1 MGFFQNLLVNKFRL
15 QVKNDRHG
23 SITNQRQINRFED
36 ISCCTEPVVDLNSY
50 PLKDAPIPVI
60 CTDEIVRSQGEL
72 IHTIKRSIP
81 LTNDQCDSFLFPVI
95 YNLAELVHLIP
106 ASSFHHHKGRGGLFR
121 HSLEVGLFCVN
132 MAKTH
137 MFGYG
142 QSAEENFRNNGRW
155 YLACCIAGLLHDA
168 GKVLTSVTISGNRG
182 RCIWYPLSEPLT
194 CWAHREG
201 IKNYNI
207 AWNTGA
213 DSYDL
218 HMLATPLFFAKLV
231 DQPTRTFLQESN
243 SLLLISELIKALSG
257 VSETQALITNLV
269 KKADARSTQ
278 LDIESQNTGKISL
291 GVNFPI
297 VSIVE
302 GIVLSLIEKGAWKAN
317 HFDQSG
323 TLLSPLLVTN
333 KGVFLYWKKAHQDIV
348 RELDLRRADSIPRS
362 YDILAEK
369 LCEGGLCEFSSDEDA
384 KKMFWKVVPAATVEG
399 VDPEDAKVLEP
410 QIFKSEEEMLSDAE
424 KKILNAELAAE
435 MQGEPDDY
443 DGVLEGV
450 VEDTDSVEEENENR
464 IVEFNFLSCLKISE
478 QTNLFVSVSTPA
490 STFALVKGLPVSSE
504 EARRWMQLT
513 RAVVPMTAIDPEE
526 RELIREAQEAKQNED
541 ESTVFVDDGFFA
553 QSSIGFSGFEAEPF
567 DQVTADDSDKFSD
580 HPPLLKEKIQGEEKP
595 SLDPL
600 SSPSLVP
607 YAEQTALEDKKLVTS
622 KENDKDNLKKI
633 EIEKLEKEEKLN
645 SRSPQTESKR
655 RRKSKKKELV
665 SDDDDFCAT
674 QAGKRAERKQLPK
687 EEKIKPS
694 KQELIFNVLQKG
706 LIKQLK
712 AGKGPMLANIV
723 LEDGERKTSDEV
735 IRKAL
740 ASEKPS
746 IPMDSFI
753 EYLKCRQ
760 TNPLLRYDETTN
772 QFCFSISE

>member
-1 MGFFQNLLVNKFRL
+1 MGFFQNLLANKFKA

-23 SITNQRQINRFED
+23 NITDQRQINRFDD
-36 ISCCTEPVVDLNSY
+36 ISCCAEPVVDFNSY

-60 CTDEIVRSQGEL
+60 CTDDIVRSQGEL
-72 IHTIKRSIP
+72 IHAIKRSIP

-168 GKVLTSVTISGNRG
+168 GKVLTSLTISGNKG

-194 CWAHREG
+194 HWAQREG

-278 LDIESQNTGKISL
+278 LDIKSQNTGKISL

-302 GIVLSLIEKGAWKAN
+302 GIVLSLIEKGTWKAN

-323 TLLSPLLVTN
+323 SLLSPLLVTN

-348 RELDLRRADSIPRS
+348 RELDLRHADSIPRS

-369 LCEGGLCEFSSDEDA
+369 LCEGGLGEFSTDEDS

-399 VDPEDAKVLEP
+399 VDPEDAKILEP
-410 QIFKSEEEMLSDAE
+410 QIFESKEEMLSEAE

-435 MQGEPDDY
+435 MQGELEGY
-443 DGVLEGV
+443 DSVSEGV
-450 VEDTDSVEEENENR
+450 VEESDSEEEEKENR
-464 IVEFNFLSCLKISE
+464 IIEFNFLSCLKISE
-478 QTNLFVSVSTPA
+478 QTNLFVSVYTPA
-490 STFALVKGLPVSSE
+490 STFALVKGLPVSSD

-513 RAVVPMTAIDPEE
+513 HAVVPMTAIDPEE

-541 ESTVFVDDGFFA
+541 EDTVFVDDGFFS
-553 QSSIGFSGFEAEPF
+553 QSSMGFSEFEAGSF
-567 DQVTADDSDKFSD
+567 HQATAVDSDKLND
-580 HPPLLKEKIQGEEKP
+580 QPPLLKETIQGEEKTSP
-595 SLDPL
+595 DPL
-600 SSPSLVP
+600 PSQPLVP
-607 YAEQTALEDKKLVTS
+607 DAEQTALEHKKPVTPEE
-622 KENDKDNLKKI
+622 KDKDNLKKNKI
-633 EIEKLEKEEKLN
+633 ENVEMEG
-645 SRSPQTESKR
+645 KR
-655 RRKSKKKELV
+655 GRKSKKKEIV

-674 QAGKRAERKQLPK
+674 QAGKRAERKQQPK

-712 AGKGPMLANIV
+712 AGKGPMLANVV

-740 ASEKPS
+740 ASEKPP
-746 IPMDSFI
+746 IPMESFI
-753 EYLKCRQ
+753 EYLHYRQ
-760 TNPLLRYDETTN
+760 VNPLLRYDETTN
-772 QFCFSISE
+772 QFCFLISE